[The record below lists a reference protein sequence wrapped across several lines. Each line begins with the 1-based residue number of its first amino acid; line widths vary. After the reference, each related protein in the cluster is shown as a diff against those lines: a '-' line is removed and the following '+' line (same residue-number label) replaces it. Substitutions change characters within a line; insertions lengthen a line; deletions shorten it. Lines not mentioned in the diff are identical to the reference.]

1 MQNQQLIDHLFRH
14 QYGKMVSILIRIF
27 GLKHIELI
35 EDAVQ
40 DTFAKATVQWR
51 KKVPVNAEAWFTTAA
66 KNRVIDLLRK
76 LDADKSRI
84 EKLNYSASA
93 IAFNNLFEKEEIQDS
108 ELRMIFTACHPK
120 LDPKDQIAFALKTIG
135 GFSSSEIA
143 TALLLKPETV
153 KKRLTRA
160 KQTILKRKLNFELPA
175 KKQLQSRLHNVL
187 EVVYL
192 IFNEGFHSNH
202 NKLLVRKELCG
213 EALRL
218 TKLILRKEQF
228 RCGASYAL
236 FSLLCLNSSRL
247 RAKVD
252 ENFNSIDLKNQD
264 RSKWY
269 LPLINLGVNALEK
282 ANEYPDFSTYHIE
295 AAIVTEHIKAPT
307 FEATNWKQIL
317 ELYKQ
322 LEQHQENTIVSLSI
336 AVVFIQLNEPQNAYL
351 ILQKL
356 EPNALE
362 QRSYLF
368 YGVKAK
374 YYQCVGNI
382 DKAISYLNTAIESV
396 PNFAEK
402 TYLIK
407 KRDALLTV

>member
-1 MQNQQLIDHLFRH
+1 MQDQQLIDHLFRH

-27 GLKHIELI
+27 GLKNIEII

-51 KKVPVNAEAWFTTAA
+51 KKVPENPEAWFTIAA

-76 LDADKSRI
+76 LDADKNRV

-120 LDPKDQIAFALKTIG
+120 LDTKDQIAFALKTIG
-135 GFSSSEIA
+135 GFSTAEIA
-143 TALLLKPETV
+143 SALLLKPETV

-160 KQTILKRKLNFELPA
+160 KQTIRAKKVNFELPT
-175 KKQLQSRLHNVL
+175 KKRLQERLHNAL
-187 EVVYL
+187 EVIYL

-202 NKLLVRKELCG
+202 NKFLVRKELCG

-218 TKLILRKEQF
+218 TKIVLSKQEF

-236 FSLLCLNSSRL
+236 FALLCFNSSRL
-247 RAKVD
+247 GAKVD

-264 RSKWY
+264 RTKWY
-269 LPLINLGVNALEK
+269 LPLIHLGNNALVK
-282 ANEYPDFSTYHIE
+282 AEEFGDFSTYHIE
-295 AAIVTEHIKAPT
+295 AAIVAEHLKAT
-307 FEATNWKQIL
+307 NFEDTNWKKIL

-322 LEQHQENTIVSLSI
+322 LQQHQDNTMVSLSI
-336 AVVFIQLNEPQNAYL
+336 AVVLIQLKEQENAYQ
-351 ILQKL
+351 ILLQL
-356 EPNALE
+356 EPEALE

-368 YGVKAK
+368 YGVKAE
-374 YYQCVGNI
+374 YYKSLGKIKEAVT
-382 DKAISYLNTAIESV
+382 YLDIAIENVHSK
-396 PNFAEK
+396 PEK
-402 TYLIK
+402 AYLVK
-407 KRDALLTV
+407 KKDALLTT

>member
-1 MQNQQLIDHLFRH
+1 MQDQQLIDHLFRH

-27 GLKHIELI
+27 GLKNIELI

-51 KKVPVNAEAWFTTAA
+51 KKVPENPEAWFTKAA

-76 LDADKSRI
+76 LDADQKRI

-120 LDPKDQIAFALKTIG
+120 LDAKDQIAFALKTIG
-135 GFSSSEIA
+135 GFSTTEIA
-143 TALLLKPETV
+143 SALLLKPETV

-160 KQTILKRKLNFELPA
+160 KQTIKTKRINFELPT
-175 KKQLQSRLHNVL
+175 KKRLQERLHSVL
-187 EVVYL
+187 EVIYL

-218 TKLILRKEQF
+218 TKIILSKQEF

-236 FSLLCLNSSRL
+236 FALLCLNSSRL
-247 RAKVD
+247 GAKVD
-252 ENFNSIDLKNQD
+252 DNFSSIDLKNQD
-264 RSKWY
+264 RAKWY
-269 LPLINLGVNALEK
+269 LPLIHLGNNALVK
-282 ANEYPDFSTYHIE
+282 AEEYSDFSTYHIE
-295 AAIVTEHIKAPT
+295 AAIAAEHLKAT
-307 FEATNWKQIL
+307 NFEDTNWKKIL

-322 LEQHQENTIVSLSI
+322 LQQHQDNAMVSLSI
-336 AVVFIQLNEPQNAYL
+336 AVVLIQLNEQDNAYQ
-351 ILQKL
+351 ILLQL
-356 EPNALE
+356 EPEALE
-362 QRSYLF
+362 QHSYLF
-368 YGVKAK
+368 YGVKAE
-374 YYQCVGNI
+374 YYKSLGKI
-382 DKAISYLNTAIESV
+382 KEAIAYLDIAIENVHSL
-396 PNFAEK
+396 PEK
-402 TYLIK
+402 AYLLK
-407 KRDALLTV
+407 KKTALLTA

>member
-51 KKVPVNAEAWFTTAA
+51 KKVPDNAEAWFTTAA

-218 TKLILRKEQF
+218 TKLILSKEQF

-247 RAKVD
+247 GAKVD

-322 LEQHQENTIVSLSI
+322 LEQHQENTIVSLSM

>member
-1 MQNQQLIDHLFRH
+1 MQNEQLIDHLFRH

-27 GLKHIELI
+27 GLKNLEII

-40 DTFAKATVQWR
+40 DTFAKATIQWR
-51 KKVPVNAEAWFTTAA
+51 KKVPENPEAWFTTAA

-76 LDADKSRI
+76 LDADKNRI
-84 EKLNYSASA
+84 EKMNYSASA

-120 LDPKDQIAFALKTIG
+120 LDAKDQIAFALKTIG

-143 TALLLKPETV
+143 AALLLKPETV

-160 KQTILKRKLNFELPA
+160 KQTVISKKINFELPV
-175 KKQLQSRLHNVL
+175 KKQLKARLHNVL
-187 EVVYL
+187 EVIYL

-218 TKLILRKEQF
+218 TKIILTKEEF

-236 FSLLCLNSSRL
+236 FALLCLNSARL
-247 RAKVD
+247 GAKVD

-264 RSKWY
+264 RTKWY
-269 LPLINLGVNALEK
+269 LPLINLGTNALEK
-282 ANEYPDFSTYHIE
+282 ANGYPDYSTYHIE
-295 AAIVTEHIKAPT
+295 AAIAIEHIKATT
-307 FEATNWKQIL
+307 FQDTNWKQIL

-322 LEQHQENTIVSLSI
+322 LEQHQENTIISLSI
-336 AVVFIQLNEPQNAYL
+336 AVVLIELNQPQEAFL
-351 ILQKL
+351 IIQKL
-356 EPNALE
+356 EPEALE

-374 YYQCVGNI
+374 YYQCLGKK
-382 DKAISYLNTAIESV
+382 DKAISYLNVAIENV

-407 KRDALLTV
+407 KRDALLKV

>member
-51 KKVPVNAEAWFTTAA
+51 KKVPDNAEAWFTTAA

-218 TKLILRKEQF
+218 TKLILSQEQF

-247 RAKVD
+247 GAKVD

>member
-51 KKVPVNAEAWFTTAA
+51 KKVPDNAEAWFTTAA

-247 RAKVD
+247 GAKVD

>member
-51 KKVPVNAEAWFTTAA
+51 KKVPDNAEAWFTTAA

-218 TKLILRKEQF
+218 TKLILSKEQF

-247 RAKVD
+247 GAKVD

>member
-51 KKVPVNAEAWFTTAA
+51 KKVPDNAEAWFTTAA

-218 TKLILRKEQF
+218 TKLILSQEQF

-247 RAKVD
+247 GAKVD

-396 PNFAEK
+396 PNFTEK

>member
-1 MQNQQLIDHLFRH
+1 MQDQQLIDHLFRH

-27 GLKHIELI
+27 GLKNIELI

-51 KKVPVNAEAWFTTAA
+51 KKAPENPEAWFTKAA

-76 LDADKSRI
+76 LDADQKRI

-120 LDPKDQIAFALKTIG
+120 LDAKDQIAFALKTIG
-135 GFSSSEIA
+135 GFSTTEIA
-143 TALLLKPETV
+143 SALLLKPETV

-160 KQTILKRKLNFELPA
+160 KQTIKTKRINFELPT
-175 KKQLQSRLHNVL
+175 KKRLQERLHSVL
-187 EVVYL
+187 EVIYL

-218 TKLILRKEQF
+218 TKIILSKEEF

-236 FSLLCLNSSRL
+236 FALLCLNSSRL
-247 RAKVD
+247 GAKVD
-252 ENFNSIDLKNQD
+252 DNFSSIDLKNQD
-264 RSKWY
+264 RTKWY
-269 LPLINLGVNALEK
+269 LPLIHLGNNALVK
-282 ANEYPDFSTYHIE
+282 AEEYSDFSTYHIE
-295 AAIVTEHIKAPT
+295 AAIAAEHLKAT
-307 FEATNWKQIL
+307 NFEDTNWKKIL

-322 LEQHQENTIVSLSI
+322 LQQHQDNAMVSLSI
-336 AVVFIQLNEPQNAYL
+336 AVVLIQLNEQDNAYQ
-351 ILQKL
+351 ILLQL
-356 EPNALE
+356 EPEALE
-362 QRSYLF
+362 QHSYLF
-368 YGVKAK
+368 YGVKAE
-374 YYQCVGNI
+374 YYKSLGKI
-382 DKAISYLNTAIESV
+382 KEAIAYLDIAIENVHSL
-396 PNFAEK
+396 PEK
-402 TYLIK
+402 AYLLK
-407 KRDALLTV
+407 KKTALLTA

>member
-51 KKVPVNAEAWFTTAA
+51 KKVPDNAEAWFTTAA

-218 TKLILRKEQF
+218 TKLILSKEQF

-247 RAKVD
+247 GAKVD

-374 YYQCVGNI
+374 YYHCVGNI

>member
-1 MQNQQLIDHLFRH
+1 
-14 QYGKMVSILIRIF
+14 MVSILIRIF

-51 KKVPVNAEAWFTTAA
+51 KKVPDNAEAWFTTAA

-247 RAKVD
+247 GAKVD

>member
-1 MQNQQLIDHLFRH
+1 MQNQQLLDHLFRH

-27 GLKHIELI
+27 GLKNIEII

-51 KKVPVNAEAWFTTAA
+51 KKVPENPEAWFTTAA

-76 LDADKSRI
+76 LDANKNRI

-108 ELRMIFTACHPK
+108 ELRMIFIACHPK

-135 GFSSSEIA
+135 GFSSLEIA

-160 KQTILKRKLNFELPA
+160 KQTILKRKLNFELPV
-175 KKQLQSRLHNVL
+175 KKRLQERLHSVL
-187 EVVYL
+187 EVIYL

-202 NKLLVRKELCG
+202 NKFIVRKELCG

-218 TKLILRKEQF
+218 TKIILSKQEF
-228 RCGASYAL
+228 KCGASYAL
-236 FSLLCLNSSRL
+236 FALLCLNSSRL
-247 RAKVD
+247 GAKVD

-269 LPLINLGVNALEK
+269 LPLINLGTNALEK
-282 ANEYPDFSTYHIE
+282 ANEYSDFSTYHIE
-295 AAIVTEHIKAPT
+295 AAIAVEHLKAVS
-307 FEATNWKQIL
+307 FKDTNWKKIL
-317 ELYKQ
+317 EFYKQ
-322 LEQHQENTIVSLSI
+322 LQQHQDNTMVSLSI
-336 AVVFIQLNEPQNAYL
+336 AVVHIQLNQPQNAYK
-351 ILQKL
+351 ILLQL
-356 EPNALE
+356 EPEALE

-368 YGVKAK
+368 YGVKAE
-374 YYQCVGNI
+374 YYKSLGEIKQAI
-382 DKAISYLNTAIESV
+382 DYLDIAIKNVHNQVEKVYLE
-396 PNFAEK
+396 
-402 TYLIK
+402 K
-407 KRDALLTV
+407 KRNSLLTT

>member
-51 KKVPVNAEAWFTTAA
+51 KKVPDNAEAWFTTAA

-247 RAKVD
+247 GAKVD

-374 YYQCVGNI
+374 YYHCVGNI

>member
-1 MQNQQLIDHLFRH
+1 MQDQQLIDHLFRH

-27 GLKHIELI
+27 GLKNIELI

-51 KKVPVNAEAWFTTAA
+51 KKVPENPEAWFTKAA

-76 LDADKSRI
+76 LDADQKRI

-120 LDPKDQIAFALKTIG
+120 LDAKDQIAFALKTIG
-135 GFSSSEIA
+135 GFSTTEIA
-143 TALLLKPETV
+143 SALLIKPETV

-160 KQTILKRKLNFELPA
+160 KQTIKIKRINFELPT
-175 KKQLQSRLHNVL
+175 KKRLQERLHSVL
-187 EVVYL
+187 EVIYL

-218 TKLILRKEQF
+218 TKIIISKQEF

-236 FSLLCLNSSRL
+236 FALLCLNSSRL
-247 RAKVD
+247 GAKVD
-252 ENFNSIDLKNQD
+252 DNFSSIDLKNQD
-264 RSKWY
+264 RTKWY
-269 LPLINLGVNALEK
+269 LPLIHLGNNALVK
-282 ANEYPDFSTYHIE
+282 AEEYSDFSTYHIE
-295 AAIVTEHIKAPT
+295 AAIAAEHLKAT
-307 FEATNWKQIL
+307 NFEDTNWKKIL

-322 LEQHQENTIVSLSI
+322 LQQHQDNAMVSLSI
-336 AVVFIQLNEPQNAYL
+336 AVVLIQLNEQDNAYQ
-351 ILQKL
+351 ILLQL
-356 EPNALE
+356 EPEALE
-362 QRSYLF
+362 QHSYLF
-368 YGVKAK
+368 YGVKAE
-374 YYQCVGNI
+374 YYKSLGKI
-382 DKAISYLNTAIESV
+382 KEAIAYLDIAIENVHSL
-396 PNFAEK
+396 PEK
-402 TYLIK
+402 AYLLK
-407 KRDALLTV
+407 KKTALLTA

>member
-51 KKVPVNAEAWFTTAA
+51 KKVPDNAEAWFTTAA

-218 TKLILRKEQF
+218 TKLILSKEQF

-247 RAKVD
+247 GAKVD

-322 LEQHQENTIVSLSI
+322 LEQHQENTIVSLSM
-336 AVVFIQLNEPQNAYL
+336 AVVYIQLNEPQNAYL

>member
-51 KKVPVNAEAWFTTAA
+51 KKVPDNAEAWFTTAA

-218 TKLILRKEQF
+218 TKLILSQEQF

-247 RAKVD
+247 GAKVD

-322 LEQHQENTIVSLSI
+322 LEQHQENTIVSLSM
-336 AVVFIQLNEPQNAYL
+336 AVVYIQLNEPQNAYL

>member
-51 KKVPVNAEAWFTTAA
+51 KKVPDNAEAWFTTAA

-247 RAKVD
+247 GAKVD

-322 LEQHQENTIVSLSI
+322 LEQHQENTIVSLSM
-336 AVVFIQLNEPQNAYL
+336 AVVYIQLNEPQNAYL

>member
-1 MQNQQLIDHLFRH
+1 MQDQQLIDHLFRH

-27 GLKHIELI
+27 GLKNIELI

-51 KKVPVNAEAWFTTAA
+51 KKVPENPEAWFTKAA

-76 LDADKSRI
+76 LDADQKRI

-120 LDPKDQIAFALKTIG
+120 LDAKDQIAFALKTIG
-135 GFSSSEIA
+135 GFSTTEIA
-143 TALLLKPETV
+143 SALLIKPETV

-160 KQTILKRKLNFELPA
+160 KQTIKTKRINFELPT
-175 KKQLQSRLHNVL
+175 KKRLQERLHSVL
-187 EVVYL
+187 EVIYL

-218 TKLILRKEQF
+218 TKIILSKQEF

-236 FSLLCLNSSRL
+236 FALLCLNSSRL
-247 RAKVD
+247 GAKVD
-252 ENFNSIDLKNQD
+252 DNFSSIDLKNQD
-264 RSKWY
+264 RTKWY
-269 LPLINLGVNALEK
+269 LPLIHLGNNALVK
-282 ANEYPDFSTYHIE
+282 AEEYSDFSTYHIE
-295 AAIVTEHIKAPT
+295 AAIAAEHLKAT
-307 FEATNWKQIL
+307 NFEDTNWKKIL

-322 LEQHQENTIVSLSI
+322 LQQHQDNAMVSLSI
-336 AVVFIQLNEPQNAYL
+336 AVVLIQLNEQDNAYQ
-351 ILQKL
+351 ILLQL
-356 EPNALE
+356 EPEALE
-362 QRSYLF
+362 QHSYLF
-368 YGVKAK
+368 YGVRAE
-374 YYQCVGNI
+374 YYKSLGKI
-382 DKAISYLNTAIESV
+382 KEAIAYLDIAIENVHSL
-396 PNFAEK
+396 PEK
-402 TYLIK
+402 AYLLK
-407 KRDALLTV
+407 KKTALLTA

>member
-51 KKVPVNAEAWFTTAA
+51 KKVPDNAEAWFTTAA

-218 TKLILRKEQF
+218 TKLILSQEQF

-247 RAKVD
+247 GAKVD

-374 YYQCVGNI
+374 YYHCVGNI